1 VAVDFQEIL
10 IYVGGPLVT
19 VLGICRLLIRG

>member
-10 IYVGGPLVT
+10 IYIGLALFT
-19 VLGICRLLIRG
+19 VLAICRLLIRD